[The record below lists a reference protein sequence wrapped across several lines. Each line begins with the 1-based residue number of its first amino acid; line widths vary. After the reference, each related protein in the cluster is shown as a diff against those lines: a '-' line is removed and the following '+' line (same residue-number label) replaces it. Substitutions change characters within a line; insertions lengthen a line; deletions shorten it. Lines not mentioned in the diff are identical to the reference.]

1 MEEKSINK
9 TNQCRSIIKK
19 WRRLKRSLKK
29 KSQRMRKNHRPNI
42 MMMKE
47 TFSGMKRAVMNK
59 RVKMT
64 ISKKKMKVKRVKRM
78 FGVNLMNRRK
88 MGRIMKR

>member
-1 MEEKSINK
+1 
-9 TNQCRSIIKK
+9 
-19 WRRLKRSLKK
+19 
-29 KSQRMRKNHRPNI
+29 

-47 TFSGMKRAVMNK
+47 TFSGMKRAVVNK

-78 FGVNLMNRRK
+78 YGVNLMNRRK
-88 MGRIMKR
+88 MGRIMKS

>member
-1 MEEKSINK
+1 M
-9 TNQCRSIIKK
+9 
-19 WRRLKRSLKK
+19 KRNLKK
-29 KSQRMRKNHRPNI
+29 KSQRMRKNHRANI

-47 TFSGMKRAVMNK
+47 TFSGMKRAVVNK